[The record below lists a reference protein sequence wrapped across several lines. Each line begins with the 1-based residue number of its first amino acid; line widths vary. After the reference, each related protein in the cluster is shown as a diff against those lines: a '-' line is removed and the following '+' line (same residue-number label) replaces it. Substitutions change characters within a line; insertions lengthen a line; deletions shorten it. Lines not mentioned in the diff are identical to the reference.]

1 MSSKS
6 KKREPSSD
14 LSRHYRRIGIKAV
27 SSAAA
32 RKAPSAG
39 TDNLLEQAI
48 NCDDAHS
55 AARIIMD
62 ALGIETDELANYCL
76 KNWANGSQAACPHRR
91 QLAPGGGRI
100 PGVVTELVGA
110 IRNARLLPWSLHP
123 HDLPGTMSS
132 AHLHRAHRAKGND
145 DGQDTPIGL
154 RAGGCRDHA
163 EGQARHATG
172 AAAPRSCD
180 RDHASATAPGRA
192 GIALSTMNSLRFPP
206 PWSVEELDACFVVRD
221 QFRID

>member
-32 RKAPSAG
+32 RKAPSAE

-76 KNWANGSQAACPHRR
+76 KNWPTDRKQRARTVGNWLQEEAVF
-91 QLAPGGGRI
+91 LA
-100 PGVVTELVGA
+100 
-110 IRNARLLPWSLHP
+110 
-123 HDLPGTMSS
+123 
-132 AHLHRAHRAKGND
+132 
-145 DGQDTPIGL
+145 
-154 RAGGCRDHA
+154 
-163 EGQARHATG
+163 
-172 AAAPRSCD
+172 
-180 RDHASATAPGRA
+180 
-192 GIALSTMNSLRFPP
+192 
-206 PWSVEELDACFVVRD
+206 
-221 QFRID
+221 